1 MATTVKPKAAKAAA
15 APTTPFDAFSMNVPS
30 VEVPAAFR
38 EFAEKSIAQARD
50 TYARMKS
57 AAEDATDA
65 VEGTYETAREG
76 AMALGVKALDTAKSN
91 ADASF
96 AFARDLFGAKTFA
109 EVIEFQTAFAR
120 QQFEAVTAQ
129 FKEFQELAQK
139 VATDTAKPF
148 TTKVEKA
155 FKEIKVA

>member
-1 MATTVKPKAAKAAA
+1 MTAATKSKTAKPAA
-15 APTTPFDAFSMNVPS
+15 APSTPFDAFSMGVPS

-50 TYARMKS
+50 AYAKLKT
-57 AAEDATDA
+57 AAEDATDV
-65 VEGTYETAREG
+65 VEDTYETAREG
-76 AMALGVKALDTAKSN
+76 ALTLGVKAIDTAKSN

-96 AFARDLFGAKTFA
+96 AFARDLFGAKTIA
-109 EVIEFQTAFAR
+109 EVIEYQTAFAR
-120 QQFEAVTAQ
+120 QQFDALTAQ

-148 TTKVEKA
+148 TTKVEKT
-155 FKEIKVA
+155 FKDIKVA